1 MDLLRSLLTGD
12 FCIIVVGLSINPIH
26 YNTLHDILFKSNK
39 YKITIYRDM
48 FTLNTYRQDDFF
60 ELVTFFF
67 FIFVFLRNGPGTQSV
82 IMFPS

>member
-1 MDLLRSLLTGD
+1 M
-12 FCIIVVGLSINPIH
+12 VGLSINPMH

-67 FIFVFLRNGPGTQSV
+67 HFCFFKEWAWDAIGNNVSSLNH
-82 IMFPS
+82 